1 MMKQGL
7 SKRILS
13 LKFGALIR
21 LNLLIIIALSLSAL
35 NAPQSPIILS
45 WQITEAYAD
54 NKEKSTPPL
63 KAEAQKQSFF
73 GTGPDEK
80 LSFGERLSKAAIER
94 TRHVVIYNPQYFKI
108 PYPGGD
114 VPDHYGVCSD
124 VVVRAYRQLG
134 IDLQKDV
141 HQRLGGDRNIA
152 HRRVRVLRR
161 LFAKYGQRLKPS
173 KNPVNYKPGDLVTY
187 YIPEAI
193 FSKDHIAIVTDKIGT
208 SGAPMIVHNI
218 GLGPKLDDDLFSW
231 KITGHYR
238 YGS

>member
-1 MMKQGL
+1 MMMWQKTRKGGAVRATLIYRHLKTLLLLALLCSPLSQPSQAEPAPATIPEAKDKPASPPPAEKQG
-7 SKRILS
+7 
-13 LKFGALIR
+13 F
-21 LNLLIIIALSLSAL
+21 LNLG
-35 NAPQSPIILS
+35 
-45 WQITEAYAD
+45 TEK
-54 NKEKSTPPL
+54 N
-63 KAEAQKQSFF
+63 
-73 GTGPDEK
+73 
-80 LSFGERLSKAAIER
+80 LSFGERLSSAALER
-94 TRHVVIYNPQYFKI
+94 TKSVVIYNPQYFKI

-124 VVVRAYRQLG
+124 VVIRAYRKLG

-161 LFAKYGQRLKPS
+161 LFSRYGTKLKVTREPA
-173 KNPVNYKPGDLVTY
+173 NYKPGDIVTY

-193 FSKDHIAIVTDKIGT
+193 FSKDHIAIVTDKIGN

>member
-1 MMKQGL
+1 MKTALKCGQLKSLIIMVLLSGHFSLPVHAASEAPADRPEAKEKPAATEQPATEKDAAPAAPMAGEKQG
-7 SKRILS
+7 
-13 LKFGALIR
+13 F
-21 LNLLIIIALSLSAL
+21 LN
-35 NAPQSPIILS
+35 
-45 WQITEAYAD
+45 
-54 NKEKSTPPL
+54 
-63 KAEAQKQSFF
+63 F
-73 GTGPDEK
+73 GTEK
-80 LSFGERLSKAAIER
+80 TLSFGEQLSVAALER
-94 TRHVVIYNPQYFKI
+94 TKSVVIYNPQYFKI

-124 VVVRAYRQLG
+124 VVIRAYRKLG

-161 LFAKYGQRLKPS
+161 LFAKYGTRLKVTQAPE
-173 KNPVNYKPGDLVTY
+173 NYKPGDIVTY

-193 FSKDHIAIVTDKIGT
+193 FSKDHIAIVTDKIGN

-238 YGS
+238 YGG